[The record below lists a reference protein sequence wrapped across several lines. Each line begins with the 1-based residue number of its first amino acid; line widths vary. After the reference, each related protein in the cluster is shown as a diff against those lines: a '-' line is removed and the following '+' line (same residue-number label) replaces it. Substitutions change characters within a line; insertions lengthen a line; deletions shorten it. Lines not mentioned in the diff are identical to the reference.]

1 MHVNN
6 PNLVLGLLAHVDS
19 GKTTLAE
26 SILYVTGGIR
36 NVGRVDHGDAFLDTH
51 ELEKNRGITIFAK
64 QAQVT
69 IGEGEAARN
78 VTLLD
83 TPGHVDF
90 SAETERTLGVLDA
103 AVLLVS
109 SADKVTG
116 HVKTLWSLLKRH
128 NVPTFIFVN
137 KMDQA
142 GADKEAILADLQ
154 EKLSE
159 ECIDF
164 SVQNDDFYDAIS
176 MCEEGAME
184 EYLENGEIASK
195 TIASLVERRRVF
207 PCFLGSALKVEG
219 VRELLWGITTY
230 LLPKEYPAA
239 FGARVYKIARDENGN
254 RLTHIKVTG
263 GSLRVKELISGEKA
277 DQLRVYSGAGFTLS
291 KEVQAGGI
299 CAITGLSSTYAG
311 QGIGS
316 CKDNLP
322 PVLVPVLNY
331 RILFPDG
338 TDLHKAMK
346 GLSSLEEELPELS
359 VVWDERNGEIGAC
372 VMGEVQLEILKSLI
386 FKRLGCE
393 VTFGEGRIVYKETI
407 TDAVIGIGHFEPL
420 RHYAEVQLLLEPGE
434 EGSGLV
440 FEANCRTEIL
450 ATNWQ
455 RLVLTHLEEKR
466 HPGVLTGSEITDI
479 KITLIAGR
487 AHQKHTEGG
496 DFRQATYRAV
506 RQGLMMATNRLLE
519 PYYEYTLEIPSAN
532 IGRAMT
538 DIQRMCGEFTEPDIV
553 GEMAYLTGI
562 CPVATMNN
570 YAAEVMAY
578 TGGKGHLSCR
588 FKCYKP
594 CHNEEEVLASS
605 TYDSDGDLDNPT
617 GSVFCAHGAGY
628 VVPWYEVHEHAHVEY
643 ALSLEREEEEGEISP
658 LRRAA
663 VPPSSG
669 ERIISRE
676 EIEEIFQRT
685 YGNKAKDKNPWNR
698 PAAKTVTAP
707 KEVVYKPKKVAQRD
721 KYLLVDGYNIIFAWE
736 ELKALAEVNIDGA
749 RGKLLD
755 ILSNYQGYMGMTL
768 IVVFDAYKVKGNPG
782 SVQMYHNI
790 HVVYTKEAE
799 TADAYIEKA
808 VHRMAKDNDVTVAT
822 SDALEQM
829 IIWGAGAR
837 RLSAQ
842 GLLDAIKR
850 MESEITSDWL

>member
-6 PNLVLGLLAHVDS
+6 PNLVLGLLAHVDA

-36 NVGRVDHGDAFLDTH
+36 GVGRVDHGDAFLDTH
-51 ELEKNRGITIFAK
+51 ELEKSRGITIFAK

-69 IGEGEAARN
+69 LGEGARERS

-103 AVLLVS
+103 AILLVS
-109 SADKVTG
+109 SADGVTG
-116 HVKTLWSLLKRH
+116 HVKTLWTLLKRH
-128 NVPTFIFVN
+128 KVPTIIFVN

-142 GADKEAILADLQ
+142 GADKDRVLRELQ

-164 SVQNDDFYDAIS
+164 TKVNEEFYDAVS

-184 EYLENGEIASK
+184 EYLENGEVCVK
-195 TIASLVERRRVF
+195 TISSLVATRKVF
-207 PCFLGSALKVEG
+207 PCFFGSALKIEG
-219 VRELLWGITTY
+219 VKELLEGVNTY
-230 LLPKEYPAA
+230 LPGKEYPEE
-239 FGARVYKIARDENGN
+239 FGARVYKISRDENGN

-263 GSLRVKELISGEKA
+263 GALRVKEIVEGEKA
-277 DQLRVYSGAGFTLS
+277 DQLRIYSGAGFSLS
-291 KEVQAGGI
+291 QEVTAGGI
-299 CAITGLSSTYAG
+299 CAVTGLSSTYAG

-316 CKDNLP
+316 CQDNLP
-322 PVLVPVLNY
+322 PILVPVLNY
-331 RILFPDG
+331 RIIFPEG

-346 GLSSLEEELPELS
+346 GLNGLEEELPELS
-359 VVWDERNGEIGAC
+359 LMWDEKNSEIGAC
-372 VMGEVQLEILKSLI
+372 VMGEVQLEILRCLI
-386 FKRLGCE
+386 LKRLGLE

-407 TDAVIGIGHFEPL
+407 TSPVIGIGHFEPL

-440 FEANCRTEIL
+440 FETNCRTEVL

-455 RLVLTHLEEKR
+455 RLILTHLEEKK
-466 HPGVLTGSEITDI
+466 HLGVLTGSEITDMR
-479 KITLIAGR
+479 ITLIAGR

-506 RQGLMMATNRLLE
+506 RQGLMMAENRLLE
-519 PYYEYTLEIPSAN
+519 PYYEYTLEIPAGN
-532 IGRAMT
+532 VGRAMT
-538 DIQRMCGEFTEPDIV
+538 DIQRMSGEFSEPDMI
-553 GEMAYLTGI
+553 GEMAILTGI
-562 CPVATMNN
+562 CPVSTMNN

-578 TGGKGHLSCR
+578 TGGKGHLTCN

-594 CHNEEEVLASS
+594 CHNEEEILEAT
-605 TYDSDGDLDNPT
+605 TYDSDADLDNPT

-643 ALSLEREEEEGEISP
+643 AVDMEEEEPKETTV
-658 LRRAA
+658 RM
-663 VPPSSG
+663 PSGRPVSSS

-698 PAAKTVTAP
+698 PAARTVTAP
-707 KEVVYKPKKVAQRD
+707 KEVVYKPGKAVQRD
-721 KYLLVDGYNIIFAWE
+721 KYLLVDGYNIIFAWD
-736 ELKALAEVNIDGA
+736 ELNELSKVNIDGA

-755 ILSNYQGYMGMTL
+755 MLSNYQGYMGMTL

-782 SVQMYHNI
+782 SVSMYHNI

-799 TADAYIEKA
+799 TADAYIEKT
-808 VHRMAKDNDVTVAT
+808 VHRIAKDNDVTVAT

-837 RLSAQ
+837 RLSAP
-842 GLLDAIKR
+842 GLLEEIKR
-850 MESEITSDWL
+850 MEAEITDGWL